1 MLSNAWKYIPGDEF
15 CLKVTDGTHDSP
27 KQSEHGKPL
36 ITSKHIKGD
45 EIDFSTA
52 YLISEQD
59 FHEINKRSK
68 VDQWD
73 VIISM
78 IGAYCGFCFIE
89 CNEEIDYAVKNVGLF
104 KAGSEVNAKWLYY
117 YLNSSIGR
125 AHLDAAKSGSTQ
137 PYIALGALRN
147 LPILVPTNND
157 VKKNIVGILDA
168 IDSKIRVNNRINAE
182 LEAMAKTLYDYWFVQ
197 FDFPNANGKPYKTSG
212 GKMVYNPTLK
222 REIPEGWELVP
233 IEYFA
238 DVIDPHPSHRAPRE
252 VEIGFPFA
260 GIGDIDEAGNIST
273 SKARQIDEEF
283 VLKQERDYE
292 IGEYSLGYGRV
303 GTVGKVVRLKKQKF
317 RYALSPTLSVI
328 NPKKPEYAGYVYTVV
343 KSDEFYKH
351 VIKNTSGTTRPAV
364 GIQLLRKIPVLK
376 PGSAHNNMFEK
387 YEEITK
393 ELFEKSSIA
402 NQENQN
408 LIELRD
414 WLLPMLMNGQVT
426 VNSVTQPTAKEA

>member
-1 MLSNAWKYIPGDEF
+1 MSNLKKHRFCDLYTMSSGISSTKDQAGHGSPFLSFSVVFNNYFVPDALPDLMDTSDKEKETYSIKAGDIF
-15 CLKVTDGTHDSP
+15 LTRT
-27 KQSEHGKPL
+27 SEVV
-36 ITSKHIKGD
+36 D
-45 EIDFSTA
+45 ELAMSC
-52 YLISEQD
+52 
-59 FHEINKRSK
+59 
-68 VDQWD
+68 V
-73 VIISM
+73 
-78 IGAYCGFCFIE
+78 
-89 CNEEIDYAVKNVGLF
+89 AVKDYPNASYSGFLKRLRPTQTDITYSKFMAFYLRSPMFRKTMTNNAVMTLRASLNKAIF
-104 KAGSEVNAKWLYY
+104 SYLNLLLPEYNEQVKAGDLLYL
-117 YLNSSIGR
+117 LNE
-125 AHLDAAKSGSTQ
+125 
-137 PYIALGALRN
+137 
-147 LPILVPTNND
+147 
-157 VKKNIVGILDA
+157 
-168 IDSKIRVNNRINAE
+168 KIELNNRINAE

-197 FDFPNANGKPYKTSG
+197 FDFPDDSPQGQGKPYKTSG

-222 REIPEGWELVP
+222 REIPQGWELVP

-426 VNSVTQPTAKEA
+426 VK